1 MHKYL
6 ERSLVAWRPSQPM
19 AVTMA
24 VYVPC
29 DVTVLDQ
36 ARFQ

>member
-1 MHKYL
+1 MHEYL
-6 ERSLVAWRPSQPM
+6 ARSLVAWRPAQPT

-24 VYVPC
+24 VYMLC